1 MSIKSVMLGVFI
13 IMVLLSVGLFFAY
26 KKLYK
31 ENPLIGI
38 LKSLIVSCCAFLLV
52 GWYTVFIQDNINQEN
67 YNLATKNEPLILD
80 GEPEF
85 VNDELKIKLNQG
97 TVTKKMLVLF
107 GKDNEVSYVPIH
119 FVNNNKRRLIA
130 KNLNISKFDG
140 RLDQGGHVSK
150 DAEWGNAKIN
160 LKVHNLVR
168 LGLIMKDSKGNIAAY
183 YFIIRPQIRSRSYMN
198 LRVSVDGKTYNYNQN
213 CDNVSKSY
221 TISNMIIGPN
231 TTYSDVSNVM
241 YNLNDKKSEF
251 INYRFHIARKIN
263 RKISASKFKS
273 DNGET
278 LQRYAVSGKKAIIS
292 SDPILQL
299 NYNIPRKEEI
309 KRNIEV
315 LDNIIKDF

>member
-26 KKLYK
+26 KKLCK

-67 YNLATKNEPLILD
+67 YNLAKKNEPLILD

-130 KNLNISKFDG
+130 KNLNISKFNG
-140 RLDQGGHVSK
+140 NFDQGGDVSN
-150 DAEWGNAKIN
+150 AEWENAKIN
-160 LKVHNLVR
+160 LKGHNLVR
-168 LGLIMKDSKGNIAAY
+168 LGLIMKDSKGNVAAY

-213 CDNVSKSY
+213 CDNISKSY
-221 TISNMIIGPN
+221 TISNMIIGPS
-231 TTYSDVSNVM
+231 TTDSDVANIMSN
-241 YNLNDKKSEF
+241 LDAKKSEF
-251 INYRFHIARKIN
+251 INYKFHIARKNN

-292 SDPILQL
+292 SDPILHL
-299 NYNIPRKEEI
+299 NYNIPNKKEI